1 MKTAAAQRGFTIIEA
16 LVALMILSIA
26 ATAILA
32 VFSAGARQSS
42 ARSARYQLYHAA
54 QSELAA
60 VYADVLAG
68 GGEFDRAVERGGY
81 RIRKRS
87 RLVATTADSVART
100 YLFQISA
107 TVEAAAAPGGRAV
120 TLSDFVRTGG
130 AQ

>member
-1 MKTAAAQRGFTIIEA
+1 MKAGAAQRGFTIIEA

-42 ARSARYQLYHAA
+42 ARSARYRLYHAA

-60 VYADVLAG
+60 VYADVRAG
-68 GGEFDRAVERGGY
+68 GGEFDRAVEHCGY
-81 RIRKRS
+81 RIRERS
-87 RLVATTADSVART
+87 RLIATTADSVDRT
-100 YLFQISA
+100 HLFEISA
-107 TVEAAAAPGGRAV
+107 TVEEATAPGGRAV
-120 TLSDFVRTGG
+120 TLSDFVRTGE